1 MSAPGRPKREYR
13 SAEHEGILM
22 SDVAKLPEAGL
33 LAGRVAFVTG
43 AGGGIG
49 RGIAL
54 ALAAAGAQVAVTGR
68 RGPTCDETVALIA
81 AEGGTALAIETDVSD
96 ALAVQRA
103 VQATALRWGR
113 LDIVVQ
119 NANVGGD
126 SALPIALEDISA
138 DDWTRQAQVAWDGSF
153 HCAQAA
159 LPHLKASG
167 HGRFI
172 VLGSAFGLHGAAMN
186 PVYSA
191 LKGGDR
197 GFVKSL
203 AREWGPHG
211 ITVNAIEPAAATEPV
226 EIFFA
231 QNPAVR
237 DMYLRMFP
245 LGRMGVPRDDI
256 GRAVVALCSD
266 LMGYVSGQN
275 LPVDGGLY
283 TAL

>member
-1 MSAPGRPKREYR
+1 MSVKNGKKNGNGR
-13 SAEHEGILM
+13 
-22 SDVAKLPEAGL
+22 L
-33 LAGRVAFVTG
+33 LEGRVALVTG
-43 AGGGIG
+43 AGSGIG

-54 ALAAAGAQVAVTGR
+54 ALSAAGANVAVTGR
-68 RGPTCDETVALIA
+68 RLSTCEDTLRLIDEEHGNAI
-81 AEGGTALAIETDVSD
+81 AIEMDVSRQE
-96 ALAVQRA
+96 AVQDAIGHA
-103 VQATALRWGR
+103 VAQWGA

-119 NANVGGD
+119 NANAGGD
-126 SALPIALEDISA
+126 SSHPIALEDVSA
-138 DDWTRQAQVAWDGSF
+138 DDWYRQARVAWDGTW
-153 HCAQAA
+153 HCAGAA

-167 HGRFI
+167 RGRFI

-197 GFVKSL
+197 GLVKSL

-211 ITVNAIEPAAATEPV
+211 ITVNAIEPAALTEPAEV
-226 EIFFA
+226 FFN

-237 DMYLRMFP
+237 EKFISMFP
-245 LGRMGVPRDDI
+245 LGRMGAPRNDI

-266 LMGYVSGQN
+266 YLGYVTGQN
-275 LPVDGGLY
+275 IPVDGGLY

>member
-1 MSAPGRPKREYR
+1 MSRNNKLPTKAPG
-13 SAEHEGILM
+13 
-22 SDVAKLPEAGL
+22 L
-33 LAGRVAFVTG
+33 LEGRVALVTG

-54 ALAAAGAQVAVTGR
+54 ALAAAGANVVVTGR
-68 RGPTCDETVALIA
+68 RLSTCEETLQLIDEEHGNAI
-81 AEGGTALAIETDVSD
+81 AIEMDVSD
-96 ALAVQRA
+96 EQAVRDAITHTVAQ
-103 VQATALRWGR
+103 WGR

-119 NANVGGD
+119 NANAGD
-126 SALPIALEDISA
+126 SAHPIALENITEE
-138 DDWTRQAQVAWDGSF
+138 DWYRQARVAWDGTL

-159 LPHLKASG
+159 LPQLKASG
-167 HGRFI
+167 RGRFI
-172 VLGSAFGLHGAAMN
+172 VLGSAFGLHGAGMN

-197 GFVKSL
+197 GLVKSL

-211 ITVNAIEPAAATEPV
+211 ITVNAIEPAAMTEPA
-226 EIFFA
+226 EAFFA

-237 DMYLRMFP
+237 DAFIAMFP
-245 LGRMGVPRDDI
+245 LGRMGVPRSDI
-256 GRAVVALCSD
+256 GCAVVALASD
-266 LMGYVSGQN
+266 LMGYVTGQN

>member
-1 MSAPGRPKREYR
+1 MSSSTNTLSG
-13 SAEHEGILM
+13 
-22 SDVAKLPEAGL
+22 AGL
-33 LAGRVAFVTG
+33 LDGRVALVTG

-54 ALAAAGAQVAVTGR
+54 AMAAAGANVAVTGR
-68 RGPTCDETVALIA
+68 RMSNCEDTLRLID
-81 AEGGTALAIETDVSD
+81 AEGGSAIALEMDVSD
-96 ALAVQRA
+96 EQAVREAIGQTVA
-103 VQATALRWGR
+103 QWGR
-113 LDIVVQ
+113 LDILVQ
-119 NANVGGD
+119 NANAGD
-126 SALPIALEDISA
+126 SAYPIALESITE
-138 DDWTRQAQVAWDGSF
+138 DDWYRQARVAWDGTL

-167 HGRFI
+167 QGRFI

-211 ITVNAIEPAAATEPV
+211 ITVNAIEPAAATEPT
-226 EIFFA
+226 EAFFA

-237 DMYLRMFP
+237 DAYLRMFP
-245 LGRMGVPRDDI
+245 LGRMGAPRGDI
-256 GRAVVALCSD
+256 GRAVVALASD
-266 LMGYVSGQN
+266 LMGYVNGQN

>member
-1 MSAPGRPKREYR
+1 MHAR
-13 SAEHEGILM
+13 SRRR
-22 SDVAKLPEAGL
+22 S
-33 LAGRVAFVTG
+33 R
-43 AGGGIG
+43 
-49 RGIAL
+49 
-54 ALAAAGAQVAVTGR
+54 AGA
-68 RGPTCDETVALIA
+68 
-81 AEGGTALAIETDVSD
+81 
-96 ALAVQRA
+96 
-103 VQATALRWGR
+103 R

-119 NANVGGD
+119 NANAGGD
-126 SALPIALEDISA
+126 SAHPIALED
-138 DDWTRQAQVAWDGSF
+138 DHRGRLVRQARVAWDGSL

-167 HGRFI
+167 RGRFI

-211 ITVNAIEPAAATEPV
+211 ITVNAHRAGRGHRADRGFLRPEPGGARRCTCS
-226 EIFFA
+226 
-231 QNPAVR
+231 
-237 DMYLRMFP
+237 MFP
-245 LGRMGVPRDDI
+245 LGRMGAPRNDI

-266 LMGYVSGQN
+266 LMGYVTGQN